1 MFAER
6 QSALKHSTRKVFEEN
21 LEAPHRAKHVPNTP
35 INKFSV
41 WDKEMEGKR
50 V

>member
-1 MFAER
+1 MLVER
-6 QSALKHSTRKVFEEN
+6 QRALKHSTLKVFKEK
-21 LEAPHRAKHVPNTP
+21 LESPHGAKHVPNTR

-41 WDKEMEGKR
+41 WDKDMEGKC